1 MTYLR
6 YVNPPTRD
14 EVPVTGLRD
23 QQRLETRRRLL
34 EVAWALFSSEGY
46 AHVSL
51 KDVVSVAEVT
61 KGALYHHFGSK
72 VELFA
77 EVVQMAHRE
86 VAEEVE
92 TSAEEAG
99 DDPWQAF
106 LAGCEAFV
114 AACTDE
120 RRRRLMLLDG
130 PVVLGWSRWRE
141 MDDAGAG
148 ASLRAG
154 LDELMDGGLLRPLP
168 VEALTRLLSGAMND
182 AALWV
187 ADGDGQSRLADAHSA
202 LRALLEGLRPGP

>member
-1 MTYLR
+1 M
-6 YVNPPTRD
+6 
-14 EVPVTGLRD
+14 
-23 QQRLETRRRLL
+23 
-34 EVAWALFSSEGY
+34 VASALFSSEGY
-46 AHVSL
+46 AGVSL
-51 KDVVSVAEVT
+51 QDVVSAAKVT

-77 EVVQMAHRE
+77 EVVQVAHRE

-92 TSAEEAG
+92 ASAQGAG
-99 DDPWQAF
+99 DDPWQGF

-120 RRRRLMLLDG
+120 RRRRLMLVDG
-130 PVVLGWSRWRE
+130 PVVLGWSRWRV
-141 MDDAGAG
+141 MDDEGAG

-154 LDELMDGGLLRPLP
+154 LDELLDRGLLRPLP

-182 AALWV
+182 VALWV
-187 ADGDGQSRLADAHSA
+187 ADGNGQSRLADARSA